1 MADLTGQTLRGY
13 TVLERIGAGGQGIV
27 YKARQNDNGEE
38 VSLKVLRPEL
48 INDADTVR
56 RFQMEAVVIFMLKH
70 QHIVPLVDYWHEDG
84 RSVLVMRWMRGG
96 NLRQQFM
103 SGGWDAARTAT
114 LLDQLSGALTAAHAL
129 DVIHRDIKPDNVL
142 FDEAGSAH
150 VTDFGV
156 AKLLKANLKTDPG
169 VMLGT
174 PAYYSP
180 EQLLGKPI
188 TAQTD
193 IYTLGVTLYETLTA
207 QHPFPG
213 AAKLALGQKIVTE
226 PIPDL
231 AHCRPDLPRAL
242 NAVLQRATAKNPAER
257 YPTIAA
263 FAAAFRAAVG
273 E

>member
-1 MADLTGQTLRGY
+1 MADLSGQTLRSY

-27 YKARQNDNGEE
+27 YRARQNDSGDE

-48 INDADTVR
+48 VNDEDTVR

-70 QHIVPLVDYWHEDG
+70 PHIVPLVDYWHEDG

-96 NLRQQFM
+96 NLRQHFM
-103 SGGWDAARTAT
+103 QGAWDAARTAA
-114 LLDQLSGALTAAHAL
+114 LLDQLSGALSAAHAME
-129 DVIHRDIKPDNVL
+129 VIHRDIKPDNVL
-142 FDEAGSAH
+142 FDEAGNAH
-150 VTDFGV
+150 LTDFGV
-156 AKLLKANLKTDPG
+156 AKLLKAHLKTDPG

-188 TAQTD
+188 TPQTD

-207 QHPFPG
+207 QHPYPNV
-213 AAKLALGQKIVTE
+213 AKLTLGQKIVTE
-226 PIPDL
+226 AMPDL
-231 AHCRPDLPRAL
+231 AHCRPDLPRPL
-242 NAVLQRATAKNPAER
+242 NAVLQCATAKNPAER
-257 YPTIAA
+257 YPTIEA